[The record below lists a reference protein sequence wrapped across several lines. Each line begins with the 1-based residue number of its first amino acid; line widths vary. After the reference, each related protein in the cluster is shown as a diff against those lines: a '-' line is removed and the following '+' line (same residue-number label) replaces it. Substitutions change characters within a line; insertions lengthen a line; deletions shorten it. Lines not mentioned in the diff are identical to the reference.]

1 MLRRRLRDQYSNR
14 TFVLLTV
21 AVLVFLLSWVTEFR
35 RSQIDVMDF
44 LGLAEYRGRSF
55 LEIMMLMDPR
65 QSIGLLFGLV
75 RLVITLLPMTLLD
88 VLPAFVALAATF
100 LLAARFVHT
109 LYDTQDHREA
119 RRFLLRNMLGM
130 TGLGP
135 LMIVREG
142 HIAVGE
148 GTLYDRVGGRGLL
161 IVYNDSAVVMERGG
175 QLVRVAGPSLGFL
188 KPFERIWEIVDLRH
202 QRWPF
207 TVDAMTKEGIPVSCE
222 ADITF
227 KIDDRYIDVEG
238 NERTKPPVKTTT
250 PTITDEA
257 IAAELADAGITE
269 PLPYT
274 DEAVFNAATSTWV
287 RIHQPDHEEQLRRW
301 TGRVMIGEVEGI
313 LRNIIARYQLDWL
326 MRPHIEGGPH
336 SREQIRRQLQ
346 DSLRKALPVGNKLGA
361 RILQVELGQIRVK
374 DEIARQ
380 WVEAWQ
386 AGWEQ
391 KAVEGRAEGEAK
403 LVELEAAQ
411 VQAQAEMVIALA
423 EAIRPTLTC
432 EEELWSYQL
441 ATRFIETMRW
451 MSYNPWTRSFWGSDA
466 TRSLREM
473 ERILIGGGSIPTQS
487 LYPGLPAR

>member
-14 TFVLLTV
+14 TFVLMAALGL
-21 AVLVFLLSWVTEFR
+21 VLLLSGLTEFG
-35 RSQIDVMDF
+35 RSEIDLMDF
-44 LGLAEYRGRSF
+44 LGLAEYRGRSL
-55 LEIMMLMDPR
+55 LEVMMAMDPAK
-65 QSIGLLFGLV
+65 SVGLLFGLV
-75 RLVITLLPMTLLD
+75 RLVIVLLPATLLD
-88 VLPAFVALAATF
+88 SIPAFAALALAV
-100 LLAARFVHT
+100 LLASRFILT
-109 LYDTQDHREA
+109 LYDTKDLKEA
-119 RRFLLRNMLGM
+119 FDFLSRNMLGM
-130 TGLGP
+130 TGLRP

-142 HIAVGE
+142 HVAVGE

-161 IVYNDSAVVMERGG
+161 IVYNDSAAVIEKGG
-175 QLVRVAGPSLGFL
+175 QLVRVVGPSLGFL

-227 KIDDRYIDVEG
+227 KIDERYIDEEG
-238 NERTKPPVKTTT
+238 NVRIKPPVKTTT

-257 IAAELADAGITE
+257 IAAELSKAGITE

-301 TGRVMIGEVEGI
+301 TGRVMIGEVEGS

-326 MRPHIEGGPH
+326 MRPHVEGGPH

-346 DSLRKALPVGNKLGA
+346 DSLHKALPVGNMLGA

-423 EAIRPTLTC
+423 EAIRPILTC

-451 MSYNPWTRSFWGSDA
+451 MSHNPWTRSFWGSDA
-466 TRSLREM
+466 NRSLREM
-473 ERILIGGGSIPTQS
+473 ERILIGPGSIPTQA
-487 LYPGLPAR
+487 LYPGLQTS

>member
-1 MLRRRLRDQYSNR
+1 MLRRRLKDQYSNR
-14 TFVLLTV
+14 TFVLMA
-21 AVLVFLLSWVTEFR
+21 AVGLVLLLSWVTEFR

-75 RLVITLLPMTLLD
+75 RLVITPLAMTLLD
-88 VLPAFVALAATF
+88 AMPAFVALVGTF
-100 LLAARFVHT
+100 LLAARFIHT
-109 LYDTQDHREA
+109 LYDTQDRKEA
-119 RRFLLRNMLGM
+119 HNFLLRNMLGM
-130 TGLGP
+130 TELRP
-135 LMIVREG
+135 LMIVKEG

-148 GTLYDRVGGRGLL
+148 GTLYDRVGGKGLL
-161 IVYNDSAVVMERGG
+161 IVYNDSAAVIEKGG
-175 QLVRVAGPSLGFL
+175 QLVRVAGPSLSFL

-207 TVDAMTKEGIPVSCE
+207 AVDAMTKEGIPVSCE
-222 ADITF
+222 ADVTF
-227 KIDDRYIDVEG
+227 KIDDRVMDEEG
-238 NERTKPPVKTTT
+238 NVRTKLPVRTEA
-250 PTITDEA
+250 PTVTDEA
-257 IAAELADAGITE
+257 IVEELEKAGIVQ

-274 DEAVFNAATSTWV
+274 EEAVFNAATSIWV

-301 TGRVMIGEVEGI
+301 TGRVMIGEVEGS
-313 LRNIIARYQLDWL
+313 LRNIIARYQIDWL

-336 SREQIRRQLQ
+336 SREQIRQQLL
-346 DSLRKALPVGNKLGA
+346 DSLHKALPVGNKLGA
-361 RILQVELGQIRVK
+361 RVLQVELGQIRVK
-374 DEIARQ
+374 DEIASQ
-380 WVEAWQ
+380 WIEAWQ

-423 EAIRPTLTC
+423 EAIRPILTC

-451 MSYNPWTRSFWGSDA
+451 MSHNPWTRSFWGA
-466 TRSLREM
+466 NANQSLREM
-473 ERILIGGGSIPTQS
+473 ERILIGGENIPTQS
-487 LYPGLPAR
+487 LYPGLPTR

>member
-1 MLRRRLRDQYSNR
+1 MLRRRLMNQYSNR
-14 TFVLLTV
+14 AFVLMAAIGL
-21 AVLVFLLSWVTEFR
+21 VLLLSGVTEFR
-35 RSQIDVMDF
+35 HSQIDLMDF

-55 LEIMMLMDPR
+55 LEVMRAMDPAK
-65 QSIGLLFGLV
+65 SIGLLFGLI
-75 RLVITLLPMTLLD
+75 RLVIALLPATLLD
-88 VLPAFVALAATF
+88 SIPAFAALALVF
-100 LLAARFVHT
+100 LLASRFVLT
-109 LYDTQDHREA
+109 LYDTKDQKEA
-119 RRFLLRNMLGM
+119 SNFLLRNMLGM
-130 TGLGP
+130 TGLRP
-135 LMIVREG
+135 LIIVREG
-142 HIAVGE
+142 RIAVGE

-161 IVYNDSAVVMERGG
+161 IVYNDSAAVIEKGG
-175 QLVRVAGPSLGFL
+175 QLVRVAGPSIGFL
-188 KPFERIWEIVDLRH
+188 KPFERIWEIIDLRH

-227 KIDDRYIDVEG
+227 KIDDRYVDEERNI
-238 NERTKPPVKTTT
+238 RTKLPIKTEA

-257 IAAELADAGITE
+257 IAAELAKAGITE

-287 RIHQPDHEEQLRRW
+287 RIHQPDHEEQLRKW
-301 TGRVMIGEVEGI
+301 TGRVIIGEVEGS

-326 MRPHIEGGPH
+326 MRPQVEEGPH

-346 DSLRKALPVGNKLGA
+346 DSLDKALPVGNKLGA
-361 RILQVELGQIRVK
+361 RVLQVELGQIRVK
-374 DEIARQ
+374 DEVARQ
-380 WVEAWQ
+380 WAEAWQ

-423 EAIRPTLTC
+423 EAIRPILTC

-451 MSYNPWTRSFWGSDA
+451 MSHNPWTRGFWGSDVDQ
-466 TRSLREM
+466 SLREM
-473 ERILIGGGSIPTQS
+473 ERILLGGGSIPTGA
-487 LYPGLPAR
+487 LYPGMHTR